1 MILELSFKKATY
13 HYKKANGELCVARTN
28 WFDALSS
35 WLYTALK
42 VEVNHCKRE
51 QLGLAKGELAMYVTD
66 SPDEW
71 TTFIH
76 NGLFEKVAVRD
87 QHRWIYTV
95 PNESLDNYI
104 RVLLEGVK
112 REKMAFFQEAVC
124 CLEEMR
130 RRGMDYQPW
139 VTQYLGATLEHLT
152 LEQRLEAEKKISDS
166 PILVKAANRLF
177 SEKAKVKFYESKG
190 IKKTA

>member
-13 HYKKANGELCVARTN
+13 HYTKASGELIVERTN
-28 WFDALSS
+28 WFAALSS

-51 QLGLAKGELAMYVTD
+51 QLGLAKGELAIYVTD

-76 NGLFEKVAVRD
+76 KKLFEKVAVRD
-87 QHRWIYTV
+87 QHRWIYKV
-95 PNESLDNYI
+95 PNASLETYM
-104 RVLLEGVK
+104 RALLASVK
-112 REKMAFFQEAVC
+112 REKMALFQEAVC

-130 RRGMDYQPW
+130 RRGMDTIAW
-139 VTQYLGATLEHLT
+139 TNQYLGATLDNLT

-177 SEKAKVKFYESKG
+177 TEKAKVKFYESKG